1 MVSMLPQDFTA
12 AHDRIVSLV
21 EQMLAAKRSLAAART
36 DGDKRLYERMC
47 ASLDSQLDALVY
59 QLYGLDEADI
69 ALIEG

>member
-1 MVSMLPQDFTA
+1 M
-12 AHDRIVSLV
+12 
-21 EQMLAAKRSLAAART
+21 LAAART

-59 QLYGLDEADI
+59 QLYGLNKQDI